1 MTSFWLP
8 DETGFSYRN
17 GALFCEDVPVTE
29 LADKYGTPSFIYSRK
44 AIETAFRDYDGA
56 FGSHPHHILYSVKAC
71 SNIGIISLLAKL
83 GSGFDIVSGG
93 ELLRVEAAGGD
104 LSKVVYSGVG
114 KTDKEIALALEK
126 GIHCF
131 NIESVPELNDI
142 ARVAASLGKVAPIA
156 VRVNPNVDA
165 KTHPYISTG
174 LKNNKFGVAYEKTV
188 ELYKQA
194 AAMPSIRV
202 VGIDCHIGSQ
212 ITELSPFADAEEKI
226 LDIVDQLAAE
236 GIPLEHID
244 FGGGLGVCY
253 IISLMS

>member
-17 GALFCEDVPVTE
+17 GALFCEDVPVAE

-114 KTDKEIALALEK
+114 KTDKEIAHALEK

-131 NIESVPELNDI
+131 NIESGADRGPCESERGREDP
-142 ARVAASLGKVAPIA
+142 SLHLDRPQEQQ
-156 VRVNPNVDA
+156 VRCRLREDRG
-165 KTHPYISTG
+165 T
-174 LKNNKFGVAYEKTV
+174 L
-188 ELYKQA
+188 
-194 AAMPSIRV
+194 
-202 VGIDCHIGSQ
+202 
-212 ITELSPFADAEEKI
+212 
-226 LDIVDQLAAE
+226 
-236 GIPLEHID
+236 
-244 FGGGLGVCY
+244 
-253 IISLMS
+253 

>member
-93 ELLRVEAAGGD
+93 ELRGGRGRRPVEGRLFRRRQD
-104 LSKVVYSGVG
+104 
-114 KTDKEIALALEK
+114 
-126 GIHCF
+126 
-131 NIESVPELNDI
+131 
-142 ARVAASLGKVAPIA
+142 R
-156 VRVNPNVDA
+156 
-165 KTHPYISTG
+165 
-174 LKNNKFGVAYEKTV
+174 
-188 ELYKQA
+188 
-194 AAMPSIRV
+194 
-202 VGIDCHIGSQ
+202 
-212 ITELSPFADAEEKI
+212 
-226 LDIVDQLAAE
+226 
-236 GIPLEHID
+236 
-244 FGGGLGVCY
+244 
-253 IISLMS
+253 

>member
-93 ELLRVEAAGGD
+93 ELLSVQTPGGV
-104 LSKVVYSGVG
+104 LSKVVYSGV
-114 KTDKEIALALEK
+114 D
-126 GIHCF
+126 
-131 NIESVPELNDI
+131 
-142 ARVAASLGKVAPIA
+142 
-156 VRVNPNVDA
+156 
-165 KTHPYISTG
+165 
-174 LKNNKFGVAYEKTV
+174 
-188 ELYKQA
+188 
-194 AAMPSIRV
+194 
-202 VGIDCHIGSQ
+202 
-212 ITELSPFADAEEKI
+212 
-226 LDIVDQLAAE
+226 
-236 GIPLEHID
+236 
-244 FGGGLGVCY
+244 
-253 IISLMS
+253 